1 MNLELTKIRLCPE
14 CSQRINSNWCEYCEA
29 IQFKENFD
37 NWTSEDAEI
46 DRFIQGTQLNAKNC
60 TDYLEWIPFESF
72 IGIDKYD
79 EAETGIVYAANW
91 KKGPKDSWDEIERK
105 FIRKRDLTKVALISY
120 GNNAYAFLRELKTHY
135 NARKHNGLM
144 IRIFGATRES
154 ITGNYMMVAETVEW
168 DVRHYTSHHF
178 SHLTWSRKL
187 GILYSIASTIES
199 FQNDDQMMV
208 CKGTHGSGQIYKS
221 HIEIPTNELG
231 LGTSKEPIPVIGYYK
246 NNILSYV
253 APEVLSGQLYTEE
266 KSTIYSFGILMWEL
280 AINKQPYYDSSSQS
294 HRHHYNHN
302 KTNSKSLLKSI
313 IHSNLRPTISEN
325 NSYMMPE
332 CYIDL
337 MKNCWSSD
345 PKLRPTFR
353 ELVSVLENWHLYK
366 KDSEAFEKS
375 EKIRIKIMKHKG
387 YDTTPDKLVEPTKVH
402 PQAIYASRKLK
413 FPILHKSLS
422 GHSTAA
428 AEENHQQPKTIDLES
443 LLIRDQSYFA
453 RNHIMVK

>member
-1 MNLELTKIRLCPE
+1 MNLELIKIRFCPE
-14 CSQRINSNWCEYCEA
+14 CSQRINSNWCEYCEP

-37 NWTSEDAEI
+37 NWTSEDTEI
-46 DRFIQGTQLNAKNC
+46 DRFIQGTQLSAKNC

-120 GNNAYAFLRELKTHY
+120 GNNAYAFLK
-135 NARKHNGLM
+135 
-144 IRIFGATRES
+144 ES

-208 CKGTHGSGQIYKS
+208 CKGTHGNGQIYKS

-231 LGTSKEPIPVIGYYK
+231 LGTSKEPIPVIG
-246 NNILSYV
+246 
-253 APEVLSGQLYTEE
+253 
-266 KSTIYSFGILMWEL
+266 
-280 AINKQPYYDSSSQS
+280 
-294 HRHHYNHN
+294 

-337 MKNCWSSD
+337 MKKCWSSD

-375 EKIRIKIMKHKG
+375 EKIRIKILKHKG

-413 FPILHKSLS
+413 FPILHKSLP
-422 GHSTAA
+422 GHSNAA
-428 AEENHQQPKTIDLES
+428 AGGEENHQQPKTIDLES
-443 LLIRDQSYFA
+443 LLIRDQSYFS
-453 RNHIMVK
+453 IMVK